1 MRRNN
6 SRQYRRRARVAIDW
20 SLGILQTWNWNSGLS
35 ETLTTMNNC
44 SCFKGLSFKIG
55 NIYCKFHRTLYDANW
70 ICKLMF
76 IMVIFGFHFS
86 SVFSNLPHSSKRA
99 KLSWYSLKVTLAT
112 LEKGKVKDPSRQVYI
127 LITDETA
134 NVPHIKV
141 KCQEELG
148 ISNIK
153 LVSAN
158 GLPFEDSDGTKGR
171 LHLYDMLL

>member
-1 MRRNN
+1 
-6 SRQYRRRARVAIDW
+6 
-20 SLGILQTWNWNSGLS
+20 
-35 ETLTTMNNC
+35 
-44 SCFKGLSFKIG
+44 
-55 NIYCKFHRTLYDANW
+55 
-70 ICKLMF
+70 MF
-76 IMVIFGFHFS
+76 IMVIFGFNFS

-134 NVPHIKV
+134 NVAHIKV

-158 GLPFEDSDGTKGR
+158 GLPFEDSDGTRGR